1 VTGGYV
7 EPGGSWRPFWLAAV
21 ALAVLLVLDAVLPG
35 PDVPPLLAVLA
46 VVAVLGVVAAAC
58 SAARR
63 VWTVRVDPRGPD
75 GTLSVGRERV
85 PLADVDAAHLR
96 AVRDGNAGVDAG
108 APVLGG
114 GWSVPRG
121 RTGLPLRLAD
131 GRTVLVPTR
140 DPAALSRVL
149 LESVPGSALPGSA
162 LPGSAGSQSLDP
174 DTPGSRSGTR
184 GTLGP

>member
-1 VTGGYV
+1 MSYV
-7 EPGGSWRPFWLAAV
+7 EPGGSWRPFWLAAGV
-21 ALAVLLVLDAVLPG
+21 LGLLAVLDAVLPG
-35 PDVPPLLAVLA
+35 PGVPPPVWLLAA
-46 VVAVLGVVAAAC
+46 VAVLGVVASVC

-75 GTLSVGRERV
+75 GALSVGRERV

-96 AVRDGNAGVDAG
+96 AVRDGTAGVDAG

-140 DPAALSRVL
+140 DPAALGAAL
-149 LESVPGSALPGSA
+149 LGSVPGSPT
-162 LPGSAGSQSLDP
+162 SQAADP

>member
-1 VTGGYV
+1 MTAGYV
-7 EPGGSWRPFWLAAV
+7 EPGGSWRPLRLAAAV
-21 ALAVLLVLDAVLPG
+21 LAVLLALDAVLPWPG
-35 PDVPPLLAVLA
+35 VPPLLGGLV
-46 VVAVLGVVAAAC
+46 VVAVLGVTASVC

-75 GTLSVGRERV
+75 GALSVGRERV

-96 AVRDGNAGVDAG
+96 AVRGGTAGVDAG

-140 DPAALSRVL
+140 DPAALSTAL
-149 LESVPGSALPGSA
+149 LDAVAESAVPESAT
-162 LPGSAGSQSLDP
+162 SQPADP
-174 DTPGSRSGTR
+174 DTPGSRPGTR
-184 GTLGP
+184 GTLRP

>member
-1 VTGGYV
+1 MSYV
-7 EPGGSWRPFWLAAV
+7 EPGGSWRPLWVAAGV
-21 ALAVLLVLDAVLPG
+21 LGLVAVLDLVLPG
-35 PDVPPLLAVLA
+35 PDVPPLLWAPA
-46 VVAVLGVVAAAC
+46 VVAVLGVVASVC
-58 SAARR
+58 TAARR
-63 VWTVRVDPRGPD
+63 VWTVRVDPDGPD
-75 GTLSVGRERV
+75 GALSVGRERV

-96 AVRDGNAGVDAG
+96 AVRAGTAGVDAG

-140 DPAALSRVL
+140 DPAALSGAL
-149 LESVPGSALPGSA
+149 LGAVPGSGTSHAAAPDALDG
-162 LPGSAGSQSLDP
+162 
-174 DTPGSRSGTR
+174 RSGSR